1 MELLV
6 ILFFFGLSAG
16 VIGRIKGGSFLLWFL
31 IGFCVPFVGT
41 LMAIL
46 WRWEKREP
54 RRTCP
59 ECGTVVPLYEQVC
72 RGCGRDLEFP
82 QESLV

>member
-16 VIGRIKGGSFLLWFL
+16 VIARLKGSSFLLWFV

-41 LMAIL
+41 LMALL
-46 WRWEKREP
+46 WRGEKDEP
-54 RRTCP
+54 LRSCP
-59 ECGTVVPLYEQVC
+59 ECGAVVPLHEQVC
-72 RGCGRDLEFP
+72 RRCGADLEFP
-82 QESLV
+82 KELLV